1 MPPASIS
8 LTGRQCAGVV
18 AVTGWVALT
27 LQLIVT
33 VDMTTGDGRTV
44 GHAIWRY
51 LSFFTILT
59 NLLVALT
66 LTRVARAR
74 WPGGTPADVSTIT
87 GVVLAIAI
95 VGVTYHTLLSGRV
108 PEMGPLWWTADRMLH
123 YLIPAVSV
131 LWWLAFV
138 PAHRRSYRDPP
149 AWLIFPASYLVYAL
163 VRGSFD
169 GWYPYFF
176 IDVSTLGYGR
186 ALLNSGGLAV
196 GMLVAGYAVVA
207 GARLLAPRRAALT
220 RDVCA

>member
-8 LTGRQCAGVV
+8 PTGRQFAGVV
-18 AVTGWVALT
+18 AVIGWVALT

-74 WPGGTPADVSTIT
+74 WPGGTSADVSTIT
-87 GVVLAIAI
+87 DVVLAIAI